1 MSSLEI
7 GPHHSGSVVVSGGPA
22 WVKIGFRYLGGL
34 LRNTCQKGVRIELL
48 TQHTPLHTAE
58 EAAMAP
64 LHLLSLT
71 EEAIW
76 PVEIAIYNLCS
87 AHFLSPPDS
96 L

>member
-1 MSSLEI
+1 
-7 GPHHSGSVVVSGGPA
+7 
-22 WVKIGFRYLGGL
+22 
-34 LRNTCQKGVRIELL
+34 
-48 TQHTPLHTAE
+48 
-58 EAAMAP
+58 MAP